1 MPAFPVK
8 GESRESILASV
19 ADARARDLTADG
31 RAFAFIYDAGKETR
45 ELAKEVYAA
54 CMPIN
59 GLDPTAYP
67 SARTLETGLVRACL
81 ELMRAPEGS
90 VGTATAG
97 GTESVMLA
105 VKAARDFARKTRPE
119 ITRPKMLL
127 PITAHACFH
136 KAAHYLDVEVVT
148 VEVDASF
155 RANIDDARAKMT
167 KDVVLVVGSAPSYAH
182 GVVDPIVELAALAK
196 EHGTLM
202 HVDACV
208 GGLVLPFLR
217 EAGIPTPSFDFT
229 VDGVTSLSM
238 DLHKYGFA
246 PKGSSML
253 LLRDRS
259 LRDAQY
265 FACAN
270 WTGYTIVNST
280 TLGSK
285 SLAAA
290 GAALAVIRHLG
301 REGYV
306 ALAERMWAAT
316 NRLVSL
322 VEARPELRLLA
333 RPDMNLFAF
342 TTSEGDLF
350 ELADRLTEKGWHVQP
365 TYGFGSSP
373 AHIHLTIDPTNAA
386 RADEFAKDLGDCLEG
401 LPARLAPPP
410 EVVGMLAM
418 LGSDE
423 GGGGLDASMLMASLG
438 ITDGVLPARA
448 SMIHRILDAAPPAL
462 REKLFVLF
470 IGELFT

>member
-1 MPAFPVK
+1 
-8 GESRESILASV
+8 
-19 ADARARDLTADG
+19 
-31 RAFAFIYDAGKETR
+31 
-45 ELAKEVYAA
+45 
-54 CMPIN
+54 
-59 GLDPTAYP
+59 
-67 SARTLETGLVRACL
+67 
-81 ELMRAPEGS
+81 
-90 VGTATAG
+90 
-97 GTESVMLA
+97 
-105 VKAARDFARKTRPE
+105 
-119 ITRPKMLL
+119 
-127 PITAHACFH
+127 
-136 KAAHYLDVEVVT
+136 
-148 VEVDASF
+148 
-155 RANIDDARAKMT
+155 MT